1 MAYTTIDDPS
11 VYHQTEIY
19 TDGDATT
26 DDTTSQTFDGNSDLQ
41 PDWMWF
47 KSRNVTGNH
56 GHMDTSRGKTGGS
69 FVILRNTTDAEQTP
83 ASGYDFTSM
92 NSDGFSYGRANQL
105 DVAHD
110 TPANNTVWAWKANG
124 GTTTTND
131 ASSTGVGTIDSVYQA
146 NTTAGFSIVTYTGNG
161 SSGASFAH
169 GLGVAPQ
176 YVLIKNRDTARSWF
190 VGHPSPGYN
199 FIAGHLNSTDDKD
212 EDSVYWNNTAPSSTV
227 VTLGNNEGG
236 NENGDKFVAYC
247 FAPIQGYS
255 HFASVEGNNNA
266 DGPFA
271 YTGFKPAWVMLKNI
285 DATGKVWQI
294 WDSARDTSNVANHTL
309 TGDATTTEHS
319 DGSGA
324 SNHIDMLSNGFKIR
338 NTGSHLNPDG
348 QTLIYMAFAESPFVS
363 SEGVPTT
370 AK

>member
-11 VYHQTEIY
+11 AYFQTLLYNGGSSSY
-19 TDGDATT
+19 TN
-26 DDTTSQTFDGNSDLQ
+26 SGNSDLQ
-41 PDWMWF
+41 PDWVWI
-47 KSRNVTGNH
+47 KARDNAYEHKLWDS
-56 GHMDTSRGKTGGS
+56 SRGTTKLLLS
-69 FVILRNTTDAEQTP
+69 NDNTAEATQ
-83 ASGYDFTSM
+83 SGLTAF
-92 NSDGFSYGRANQL
+92 NSDGFSLGGDGGSNDANTNFAAWQ
-105 DVAHD
+105 
-110 TPANNTVWAWKANG
+110 WKANG

-131 ASSTGVGTIDSVYQA
+131 ASSTGVGSIDSVYQA

-199 FIAGHLNSTDDKD
+199 FIAGHFNSTDDKD

-309 TGDATTTEHS
+309 TGDATATEHS